1 MPTYCTLAEVKSS
14 LRITDN
20 IDDAII
26 TKAITAAE
34 ETIDAYCARS
44 FGKTSSIVR
53 YYAPRDSFITDIDD
67 LVTLTSIVTMAD
79 DSQSS
84 YTITWS
90 AEDFQLEPLNG
101 YVDGA
106 YSPATRIRAIG
117 NYTFLTLDGEATVKV
132 TGIFG
137 WNSVPGSISQAA
149 ILLASR
155 IYKRNDS
162 PLGIISGELGSMR
175 VGVRLDP
182 DVEHMIQRYRRVR
195 VG

>member
-1 MPTYCTLAEVKSS
+1 MATYCTLSEVKSS

-20 IDDAII
+20 IDDALIN
-26 TKAITAAE
+26 KAILAAE
-34 ETIDAYCARS
+34 ETIDAFCARS
-44 FGKTSSIVR
+44 FGKTTSQVR
-53 YYAPRDSFITDIDD
+53 YFAPRDSFVTDIDD
-67 LVTLTSIVTMAD
+67 LVTLTSITTSAD
-79 DSQSS
+79 DTQSN
-84 YTITWS
+84 YTINWT
-90 AEDFQLEPLNG
+90 AEDYQLEPLNG

-117 NYTFLTLDGEATVKV
+117 DYTFQTLGGEATVKV
-132 TGIFG
+132 TGIWG
-137 WNSVPGSISQAA
+137 WNSVPASVSQAA
-149 ILLASR
+149 VILASR

-182 DVEHMIQRYRRVR
+182 DVEHMITRFRRVR

>member
-1 MPTYCTLAEVKSS
+1 MSTYCTLAEVKSS

-20 IDDAII
+20 IDDSLI
-26 TKAITAAE
+26 TKAILAAE

-44 FGKTSSIVR
+44 FGKTTSQTR
-53 YYAPRDSFITDIDD
+53 YYSPRDSFVTDIDD
-67 LVTLTSIVTMAD
+67 LVTLTSLTTTQD
-79 DSQSS
+79 DTQT
-84 YTITWS
+84 YNLTWTAS
-90 AEDFQLEPLNG
+90 DYQLEPLNG

-117 NYTFLTLDGEATVKV
+117 DYTFQTLGGEATVRV

-137 WNSVPGSISQAA
+137 WNAVPASVSQAA
-149 ILLASR
+149 IILASR

-182 DVEHMIQRYRRVR
+182 DVEHMITRYRRVR

>member
-20 IDDAII
+20 IDDAIL

-44 FGKTSSIVR
+44 FGKTAEITR
-53 YYAPRDSFITDIDD
+53 YYAPRDSFVTDIDD
-67 LVTLTSIVTMAD
+67 LVSLTSLYTSAD
-79 DSQSS
+79 DTQSS
-84 YTITWS
+84 YTVQWTS
-90 AEDFQLEPLNG
+90 GDYQLEPLNG

-117 NYTFLTLDGEATVKV
+117 SYNFQTLGGEASVKV

-149 ILLASR
+149 ILLSSR

>member
-20 IDDAII
+20 FDDAIL

-44 FGKTSSIVR
+44 FGKTAEITR
-53 YYAPRDSFITDIDD
+53 YYSPRDSFVTDIDD
-67 LVTLTSIVTMAD
+67 LVSLTALYTSAD
-79 DSQSS
+79 DTQAN
-84 YTITWS
+84 YTIQWS
-90 AEDFQLEPLNG
+90 SEDYQLEPLNG

-117 NYTFLTLDGEATVKV
+117 DYTFQNLAGEASVKV

-137 WNSVPGSISQAA
+137 WNAVPGSISQAA
-149 ILLASR
+149 ILLSSR

>member
-14 LRITDN
+14 LRITDS
-20 IDDAII
+20 IDDSILL
-26 TKAITAAE
+26 KAISAAE

-44 FGKTSSIVR
+44 FGKTAEITR
-53 YYAPRDSFITDIDD
+53 YYAPRDSFVTDIDD
-67 LVTLTSIVTMAD
+67 LVSLTSLYTSAD
-79 DSQSS
+79 DTQSS
-84 YTITWS
+84 YTIQWTS
-90 AEDFQLEPLNG
+90 EDYQLEPLNG

-117 NYTFLTLDGEATVKV
+117 DYTFQTLAGEASVKV

-137 WNSVPGSISQAA
+137 WNAVPGSISQAA

-155 IYKRNDS
+155 IFKRNDS

>member
-14 LRITDN
+14 LRITDS
-20 IDDAII
+20 IDDSILL
-26 TKAITAAE
+26 KAISAAE

-44 FGKTSSIVR
+44 FDKTAEITR
-53 YYAPRDSFITDIDD
+53 YYAPRDSFVTDIDD
-67 LVTLTSIVTMAD
+67 LVSLTSLYTSAD
-79 DSQSS
+79 DTQSN
-84 YTITWS
+84 YTIQWTS
-90 AEDFQLEPLNG
+90 GDYQLEPLNG

-117 NYTFLTLDGEATVKV
+117 SYTFQNLAGEASVKV

-137 WNSVPGSISQAA
+137 WNAVPGSISQAA

-155 IYKRNDS
+155 IFKRNDS